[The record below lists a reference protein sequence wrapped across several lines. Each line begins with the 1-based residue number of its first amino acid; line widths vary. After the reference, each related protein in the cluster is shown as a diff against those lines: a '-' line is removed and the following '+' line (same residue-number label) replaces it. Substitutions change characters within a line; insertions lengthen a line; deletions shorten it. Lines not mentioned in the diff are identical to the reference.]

1 VLERP
6 RSPAALVGS
15 AGRARWRARLQAARR
30 EGTRVEPRAR
40 ARAAPAQVP
49 REEREALYRE
59 WAAAARER
67 RDEKARRRAEE
78 RAAEEAEKKAT
89 KRTHKDK
96 KERRY
101 RGDRAEGDAKDKDKK
116 KSRHGSK
123 RCAGAGCPGC
133 ARRPPV
139 RWGSP
144 RSLWGNRRSL
154 SAPGSRHRSGLLGIR
169 GPH

>member
-1 VLERP
+1 M
-6 RSPAALVGS
+6 
-15 AGRARWRARLQAARR
+15 
-30 EGTRVEPRAR
+30 EPRAR

-49 REEREALYRE
+49 REEREALYQE

-96 KERRY
+96 KERRD
-101 RGDRAEGDAKDKDKK
+101 RGDRAEGDAKEKDKK

-123 RCAGAGCPGC
+123 RCAGAGCPGR

-139 RWGSP
+139 RWGS
-144 RSLWGNRRSL
+144 RRGL
-154 SAPGSRHRSGLLGIR
+154 SAPGSRRCSGLLERRARRRRAHMPCPALGR
-169 GPH
+169 CMPSDDQFSAGRA